1 MINKNI
7 IGFIPARMSASR
19 YPNKPMELIQGIPM
33 VGHVYY
39 RSKMA
44 KLLNEV
50 YVVTCDKEIF
60 DYVQSI
66 GGKVVMTSH
75 EHERASDRCAEALLK
90 IESNGGSKIDL
101 AIMIQGDEPMIMPEM
116 INQVTTMLLEDPNL
130 QVSNLMAKLNSE
142 EEIQNGNNVK
152 VVTDCS
158 SHALYMSREA
168 IPSIKKYSK
177 LFDSYKQLGL
187 IGFTGQ
193 MLVDF
198 TKLEPTPLEII
209 ESVDM
214 NRVLEHGYKIKMAVT
229 EFETDPVDIPSDLSR
244 VNLKMKN
251 DILFQKYKHENQSH
265 C

>member
-1 MINKNI
+1 
-7 IGFIPARMSASR
+7 MSASR

-116 INQVTTMLLEDPNL
+116 INQVTTMLLEDADL
-130 QVSNLMAKLNSE
+130 FVSNLMAKIESE
-142 EEIQNGNNVK
+142 EDKHNGNNVK
-152 VVTDCS
+152 VVTDCDG
-158 SHALYMSREA
+158 HALYMSREA
-168 IPSIKKYSK
+168 IPSTKKHSEA
-177 LFDSYKQLGL
+177 FDSYKQLGL

-193 MLVDF
+193 MLVNF
-198 TKLEPTPLEII
+198 TKLKPTPLEII

-214 NRVLEHGYKIKMAVT
+214 NRVLEHGHKIKMAVT
-229 EFETDPVDIPSDLSR
+229 DFETDAVDIPSDLIR

-251 DILFQKYKHENQSH
+251 DTLYQKYKHEN
-265 C
+265 

>member
-7 IGFIPARMSASR
+7 VGFIPARMSATR
-19 YPNKPMELIQGIPM
+19 YPKKPMELIQGIPM

-44 KLLNEV
+44 ELLTDV
-50 YVVTCDKEIF
+50 YVATCDKEIF
-60 DYVQSI
+60 DYIESI
-66 GGKVVMTSH
+66 GGKAIMTSD

-90 IESNGGSKIDL
+90 IESSGGAKIDL

-142 EEIQNGNNVK
+142 EEVQNGNNVK
-152 VVTDCS
+152 VVTDCNG
-158 SHALYMSREA
+158 HALYMSREA
-168 IPSIKKYSK
+168 IPSIKKYSEA
-177 LFDSYKQLGL
+177 FDTYKQLGL

-198 TKLEPTPLEII
+198 TKLKPTPLEII

-229 EFETDPVDIPSDLSR
+229 EFETDAVDIPSDLIR

-251 DILFQKYKHENQSH
+251 DILFKTYKDEN
-265 C
+265 